1 MKQLCAGVSIAAM
14 LVVAGCSNG
23 QALEVSTG
31 SDVTVQKKDGVKV
44 AGRLVEVRPD
54 EVIVE
59 TRNGEKL
66 PVPRAE
72 IASMQAEIKPDA
84 PAATESKS
92 PESKSAASKP
102 AETKAAAPELAPT
115 PEYREVTIPAG
126 TVLPVE
132 LQSAVSSDT
141 SHPEDQ
147 VRGTLR
153 RSITIDGIEALPAGT
168 AALGHV
174 TVAERSGRV
183 KGRARVAFRFTRLDP
198 PGEAERV
205 AVQTGVISQVAAA
218 TKKQDAAKIGG
229 GAAGGAIIGG
239 ILGGGGG
246 AAKGAAIGGAAG
258 TGVVL
263 GTRGKEVRLA
273 PGTNVS
279 VKLTAPVTV
288 RVLMRK

>member
-1 MKQLCAGVSIAAM
+1 MKQLCAAVSIATMMA
-14 LVVAGCSNG
+14 VGCSKG

-44 AGRLVEVRPD
+44 AGRLVEVKPD
-54 EVIVE
+54 QVVVE

-66 PVPRAE
+66 PVARSE
-72 IASMQAEIKPDA
+72 IASMQAEIK
-84 PAATESKS
+84 TE
-92 PESKSAASKP
+92 ESKP
-102 AETKAAAPELAPT
+102 AESKAAESKPAPEPPRT

-126 TVLPVE
+126 TVLPIE

-153 RSITIDGIEALPAGT
+153 RSITIDGVEALPAGT

-198 PGEAERV
+198 PGEAERLT
-205 AVQTGVISQVAAA
+205 VQTGVIAQAAEA

-239 ILGGGGG
+239 ILGGGSG

-273 PGTNVS
+273 PGTNLS
-279 VKLTAPVTV
+279 VKLTAPVRV

>member
-1 MKQLCAGVSIAAM
+1 MKVWFAGVSIA
-14 LVVAGCSNG
+14 LVMAGGCSKG

-44 AGRLVEVRPD
+44 AGRLVEVKPD
-54 EVIVE
+54 QVVVE

-66 PVPRAE
+66 PVARSE
-72 IASMQAEIKPDA
+72 IASVQAEVRTEPKAEEKKAEETRPA
-84 PAATESKS
+84 PASE
-92 PESKSAASKP
+92 P
-102 AETKAAAPELAPT
+102 AAPRA
-115 PEYREVTIPAG
+115 PEYREVTIPSG
-126 TVLPVE
+126 TVLAIE
-132 LQSAVSSDT
+132 LQSAVSSET

-153 RSITIDGIEALPAGT
+153 RSITVDGIEALPAGT

-183 KGRARVAFRFTRLDP
+183 QGRARVAYRFTRLDP

-205 AVQTGVISQVAAA
+205 SVQTGVISHVAPA

-239 ILGGGGG
+239 ILGGGSG

-263 GTRGKEVRLA
+263 GTRGKEVRVP
-273 PGTNVS
+273 PGTNLS

>member
-1 MKQLCAGVSIAAM
+1 MKVWCAALSMA
-14 LVVAGCSNG
+14 LVVAAGCSKG

-31 SDVTVQKKDGVKV
+31 SDVTLQKKDGVKV

-54 EVIVE
+54 RVVVE

-72 IASMQAEIKPDA
+72 IASVQAEVKTDA
-84 PAATESKS
+84 KAEETRPAA
-92 PESKSAASKP
+92 ASEP
-102 AETKAAAPELAPT
+102 AAPRA

-126 TVLPVE
+126 TVLPIE

-141 SHPEDQ
+141 SQPEDQ

-153 RSITIDGIEALPAGT
+153 RSVTIDGIETLPAGT
-168 AALGHV
+168 AAFGHV

-205 AVQTGVISQVAAA
+205 SVQTGVVSHVAPA
-218 TKKQDAAKIGG
+218 TKKEDAAKIGG
-229 GAAGGAIIGG
+229 GAAGGAVIGG
-239 ILGGGGG
+239 ILGGGSG

-263 GTRGKEVRLA
+263 GTRGKEVRIA
-273 PGTNVS
+273 PGTNLS